1 MNKNT
6 NVSFWTYSDC
16 NDIGTGSVGASFKEK
31 RSDHVFFTGEW
42 KKVLCFQMRVTA
54 CVFSYCC
61 WPRAVVFNVQL
72 CTQCSVANVFCIRR
86 CDGVC

>member
-6 NVSFWTYSDC
+6 NVSYWTYSVK
-16 NDIGTGSVGASFKEK
+16 ISVRGASEL
-31 RSDHVFFTGEW
+31 RSGKKGRITFFFTGEW
-42 KKVLCFQMRVTA
+42 KKVFCFQMRVTA

-61 WPRAVVFNVQL
+61 WPRAAVFNVQL